1 MILNFTRSPSV
12 VFDTSLLMTGGCVRQ
27 CLRVIL
33 TLILVN
39 PIISLA
45 FAEDSQPN
53 YVVLPVEVRK
63 AEVRVVEQVP
73 PSISIPPH
81 ALAPFVGRP
90 LLMDELSGIPY
101 GRALIGVGGQS
112 MWGQFNQ
119 FLATDLPASAN
130 GLYTTFRPGKEI
142 LDPASGQTLAMT
154 AAFLGIA
161 RLDQNNDVATLTL
174 IQSDREVMVG
184 DRLMPFLEAPPALA
198 LTPVRSNAD
207 IDAYVVQSPGLVG
220 GSGSYSMVVISAGLK
235 DGIDAGD
242 ILDVFSPGRQ
252 LLLTDQTSSVI
263 RKGSEPCQA
272 RRESLK
278 MPGARLLGCEERAPS
293 SRELTG
299 RSSELIDLPE
309 EKSGE
314 LIVYRAFDQ
323 VSFALLLEVDREIYV
338 GDRVKAPRS

>member
-1 MILNFTRSPSV
+1 MISNFTRSLSV
-12 VFDTSLLMTGGCVRQ
+12 VFDTPLLITGGCVRR

-33 TLILVN
+33 TLILVS
-39 PIISLA
+39 PITSVA

-53 YVVLPVEVRK
+53 YVVLPVEVRE

-73 PSISIPPH
+73 QSISIPPH
-81 ALAPFVGRP
+81 ALAPFAGRP
-90 LLMDELSGIPY
+90 LLMDEMSGIPY

-119 FLATDLPASAN
+119 FLATDLPESAN

-142 LDPASGQTLAMT
+142 LDPASGQTLAIT

-161 RLDQNNDVATLTL
+161 RLDQNNDVAKLTL
-174 IQSDREVMVG
+174 IESDQEVMVG
-184 DRLMPFLEAPPALA
+184 DRLMPFHEAPPALA

-207 IDAYVVQSPGLVG
+207 INAYVVQSSGSVG
-220 GSGSYSMVVISAGLK
+220 GSGSYSMVIISAGLK

-252 LLLTDQTSSVI
+252 LLLTDQVSTII
-263 RKGSEPCQA
+263 RKGSEPCQP

-278 MPGARLLGCEERAPS
+278 MPGARLLGCKERTPS

-338 GDRVKAPRS
+338 GDRVRASRS

>member
-1 MILNFTRSPSV
+1 
-12 VFDTSLLMTGGCVRQ
+12 
-27 CLRVIL
+27 
-33 TLILVN
+33 
-39 PIISLA
+39 
-45 FAEDSQPN
+45 
-53 YVVLPVEVRK
+53 
-63 AEVRVVEQVP
+63 
-73 PSISIPPH
+73 
-81 ALAPFVGRP
+81 
-90 LLMDELSGIPY
+90 
-101 GRALIGVGGQS
+101 
-112 MWGQFNQ
+112 
-119 FLATDLPASAN
+119 
-130 GLYTTFRPGKEI
+130 
-142 LDPASGQTLAMT
+142 
-154 AAFLGIA
+154 
-161 RLDQNNDVATLTL
+161 
-174 IQSDREVMVG
+174 MVG